1 MYPSQS
7 TSEGLVVRWLNAHNF
22 KQHLREGQGLD
33 LIASE
38 LKFSFQ
44 DSGRRGKR
52 TQWLK
57 VQKYT
62 HVKVSLLLEQLQ
74 VSVLT
79 FQTTES
85 S

>member
-1 MYPSQS
+1 MYSSQS

-38 LKFSFQ
+38 LKFTFQ

-52 TQWLK
+52 TQWPK
-57 VQKYT
+57 VQKHT
-62 HVKVSLLLEQLQ
+62 HVKVSLLLQQLR

>member
-7 TSEGLVVRWLNAHNF
+7 TSEGFVVRWLNAHNT

-33 LIASE
+33 LITSE
-38 LKFSFQ
+38 LIFTFQ

-52 TQWLK
+52 TQCVK

-62 HVKVSLLLEQLQ
+62 HVKVSLLLEQLR

-79 FQTTES
+79 FQTSES

>member
-38 LKFSFQ
+38 LKFTFQ
-44 DSGRRGKR
+44 DSGRRGKK
-52 TQWLK
+52 THWAK

-62 HVKVSLLLEQLQ
+62 HVKVIPLLEQLR
-74 VSVLT
+74 VSVFT

>member
-44 DSGRRGKR
+44 DSGRRGKK
-52 TQWLK
+52 TQWPK
-57 VQKYT
+57 VHTCKSKYSKRT
-62 HVKVSLLLEQLQ
+62 TLSLCPY
-74 VSVLT
+74 
-79 FQTTES
+79 FPDN
-85 S
+85 